1 MSNNTFV
8 TAVTSIP
15 QEVRTENGMKTLN
28 SSMSALV
35 DLFFS
40 AGASRGKDLSTQ
52 FARAY
57 AEDST
62 LALRMLLWIRDV
74 RGGAGEREVV
84 RKILLNL
91 EKTNPKAL
99 ARILP
104 HLAEFGRW
112 DDLLI
117 FTSKEV
123 KAKAFT
129 MIGDAIRK
137 GQMAKQLLAKIDS
150 MSEEECAKILSDM

>member
-1 MSNNTFV
+1 MNSFV
-8 TAVTSIP
+8 NAVKSVPT
-15 QEVRTENGMKTLN
+15 EVRTTNGMKTLE
-28 SSMSALV
+28 SSMNSLT
-35 DLFFS
+35 DLFF
-40 AGASRGKDLSTQ
+40 AIGASRGKDLSTQ
-52 FARAY
+52 FARAL
-57 AEDST
+57 AQDET
-62 LALRMLLWIRDV
+62 LALRMLAWARDV

-99 ARILP
+99 ARVLP

-123 KAKAFT
+123 KAQAFT
-129 MIGDAIRK
+129 MIGDSIRK
-137 GQMAKQLLAKIDS
+137 GQSAKQLLSRVDA
-150 MSEEECAKILSDM
+150 MSEDECAKILADRIG